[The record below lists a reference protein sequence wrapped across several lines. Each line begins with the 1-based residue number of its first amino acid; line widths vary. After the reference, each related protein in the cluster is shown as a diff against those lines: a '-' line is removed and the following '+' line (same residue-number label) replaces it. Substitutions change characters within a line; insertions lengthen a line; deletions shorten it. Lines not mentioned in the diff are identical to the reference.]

1 VTAQEAHKTLAM
13 ALVAFQRDMPTVGK
27 GKRAVVEH
35 KAGGSHSYKYADLAD
50 FVEEA
55 APVLYAHG
63 LSFSAR
69 PQRTDKGDYEL
80 VGMLRHV
87 SGESDEGSLPLYGR
101 TPQEIGSSITYGRRY
116 LLGCLTG
123 IVTDD
128 DPPRGHTAG
137 ARGTS
142 PRRRQDGR
150 EGGVDGEP
158 HRVGPRRHAEPLRA
172 ADGAAVGCRQ
182 RRRPPEL
189 RKEPPR
195 VNRNLYLLCFV
206 CGFVGGGVAL
216 AIHAW
221 LS

>member
-128 DPPRGHTAG
+128 DDDGKTATGTAERTRREATPQEREAQALVAAKTAVKEAWMANHTEWDPDAMRNHYEQQTAQPLDAANADDLQNY
-137 ARGTS
+137 ARS
-142 PRRRQDGR
+142 
-150 EGGVDGEP
+150 
-158 HRVGPRRHAEPLRA
+158 
-172 ADGAAVGCRQ
+172 
-182 RRRPPEL
+182 
-189 RKEPPR
+189 
-195 VNRNLYLLCFV
+195 LL
-206 CGFVGGGVAL
+206 A
-216 AIHAW
+216 
-221 LS
+221 